1 MSDHYLK
8 INIEDEIQNNLE
20 LDEEFTP
27 AEIDEIVERAKWL
40 IAGDDSFWESLNSC
54 ISDAIFY
61 YRHRRDIDE

>member
-1 MSDHYLK
+1 MSDHYLR
-8 INIEDEIQNNLE
+8 INIEEEIQNNLD

-27 AEIDEIVERAKWL
+27 GEIDEIVERAKWL